1 VVSEEDKTP
10 GLFLVEKQA
19 KKSAS
24 LVIPGESAEEFE
36 ALEQGLLQEYQPV
49 GATETLIVKDLAK
62 FRWLKERA
70 IRYESR
76 LEPEAKGS
84 ATLADYRRT
93 NERAFSNALKVLLG
107 LQKQRKSAEARR
119 PRLVDQ

>member
-1 VVSEEDKTP
+1 VQEEEDKTP

-19 KKSAS
+19 KKTNS

-36 ALEQGLLQEYQPV
+36 ALERGLLQEYQPV

-62 FRWLKERA
+62 FHWLKERA
-70 IRYESR
+70 IRYEAR
-76 LEPEAKGS
+76 AEPGAKGL

-93 NERAFSNALKVLLG
+93 NERAFSSALKVLLG
-107 LQKQRKSAEARR
+107 LQKQRKSAEAKR
-119 PRLVDQ
+119 PRLVER